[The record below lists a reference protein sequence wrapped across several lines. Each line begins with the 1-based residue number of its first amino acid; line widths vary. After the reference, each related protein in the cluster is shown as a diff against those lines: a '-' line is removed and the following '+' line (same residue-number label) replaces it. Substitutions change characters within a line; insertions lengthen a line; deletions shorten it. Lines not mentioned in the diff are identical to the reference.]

1 MTTPMITVPCWDVLV
16 WNGHW
21 QRRSS
26 HSTLQAA
33 QQECAAGQRRDPRA
47 RLRITQRER
56 RIASYSQPHAPTP
69 TQRFREQ
76 QADKMAIRRQA
87 LAYYKSGSN
96 GTEVPQLP
104 VEEIE

>member
-21 QRRSS
+21 QLRSS
-26 HSTLQAA
+26 HSTLPAA
-33 QQECAAGQRRDPRA
+33 QRECAAGLRRDPRA
-47 RLRITQRER
+47 RLRITQRQR
-56 RIASYSQPHAPTP
+56 KVATYSQPHAPT
-69 TQRFREQ
+69 TAQQFREA
-76 QADKMAIRRQA
+76 QADKMVIRRQA

-104 VEEIE
+104 ADAVE